1 MQQVSKKKNR
11 TQVKLSQLRA
21 KFQQDNKDVL
31 ATSILKRSNRFTTSR
46 EARDQFQSSK
56 SRQIGYKTKE
66 KMSFKAMTQ

>member
-31 ATSILKRSNRFTTSR
+31 ATSILKRSNRFTT
-46 EARDQFQSSK
+46 
-56 SRQIGYKTKE
+56 
-66 KMSFKAMTQ
+66 